1 MEQIAPNIYVE
12 TNYEGVNV
20 GAIVTPKGVIA
31 IDAPSYTRQARD
43 WAMRLNSLHP
53 KGIQYTILT
62 DYHGDR
68 ILNTRWLHAPVVAH
82 QAAAARLQSYDRRY
96 PAALLESLTARNPE
110 RGRELSHSPVQ
121 KAAVSFDRQI
131 SFFTGDGEIQLLAA
145 PGPTPGSIWV
155 YLPQTGILFSGDA
168 VTTDV
173 PPCLAEANTAQWLDT
188 LARLRAMPGARQIVP
203 GRGAL
208 CQMEAVDKTSHYL
221 ELARRRV
228 ETLVT
233 AGRPLADTA
242 VYVSELISLY
252 PTPYLPLNWLRSH
265 VQQSLNH
272 LYHELQS
279 EKDGI
284 VLA

>member
-1 MEQIAPNIYVE
+1 MEQIANNIYVE

-43 WAMRLNSLHP
+43 WAMRLNALHP

-68 ILNTRWLHAPVVAH
+68 ILNTRWLNAPVIAH
-82 QAAAARLQSYDRRY
+82 QATAEKLQSYDRRY

-121 KAAVSFDRQI
+121 KTAVSFDRQI
-131 SFFTGDGEIQLLAA
+131 SFFKGDCEIQLLAA
-145 PGPTPGSIWV
+145 PGPTPGSLWV
-155 YLPQTGILFSGDA
+155 YLSQTGILFCGDA
-168 VTTDV
+168 VTTDC
-173 PPCLAEANTAQWLDT
+173 PPSLAEADTAQWLDT
-188 LARLRAMPGARQIVP
+188 LDRLRQKPDVSQIVP

-208 CQMEAVDKTSHYL
+208 CQVDAADNVYHYI
-221 ELARRRV
+221 ELMRSRIETHIV
-228 ETLVT
+228 EE
-233 AGRPLADTA
+233 RPLADTA
-242 VYVSELISLY
+242 VYISEFISLY
-252 PTPYLPLNWLRSH
+252 PNPYLPPDWLRGQI
-265 VQQSLNH
+265 QQSLNH
-272 LYHELQS
+272 VYNELKT